1 MKKKRTRRLLPKTP
15 STATLESSITSLED
29 SREDAGS
36 AAGTPREE
44 RPAPDP
50 AATTTAECKV
60 VITHPTQTT
69 FACPECG
76 VSYNLYASLQR
87 HMRDR
92 HKDRKVTWVYV
103 CAECEEEFPDKKKV
117 SAHVN
122 RVHAGKA
129 MKKDTNKGAFPC
141 DYCEE
146 TFQSSRSRSMHARN
160 QHAAAQSA
168 RLAEESSLKTS
179 ADSQPRH
186 WDDETVRQFVRALFV
201 VGTGSNVEIAREIKS
216 KKTAH
221 NVKGYKLRFLKDHPD
236 WKTEFRQLD
245 PEYTPSDSER
255 TAEEEEV
262 SVVEEEE
269 EETIQPPGR
278 EVEPESTAE
287 SVTPVEVEA
296 TPGRRGCCRGD
307 GAPR

>member
-29 SREDAGS
+29 SHEDTGS

-50 AATTTAECKV
+50 AATITAECKV

-103 CAECEEEFPDKKKV
+103 WAECEEEFPDKKKV

-122 RVHAGKA
+122 RVHANKA

-146 TFQSSRSRSMHARN
+146 TFQSSRSRSMHVRN
-160 QHAAAQSA
+160 QQAAAQSA
-168 RLAEESSLKTS
+168 RLA
-179 ADSQPRH
+179 
-186 WDDETVRQFVRALFV
+186 
-201 VGTGSNVEIAREIKS
+201 
-216 KKTAH
+216 
-221 NVKGYKLRFLKDHPD
+221 
-236 WKTEFRQLD
+236 
-245 PEYTPSDSER
+245 
-255 TAEEEEV
+255 
-262 SVVEEEE
+262 
-269 EETIQPPGR
+269 
-278 EVEPESTAE
+278 
-287 SVTPVEVEA
+287 
-296 TPGRRGCCRGD
+296 
-307 GAPR
+307 